1 MVFQLSIYQLFFQ
14 NENYHNIIKT
24 ISNRIKCKSDH
35 ILTILVVGK
44 EKLGKGGKGRGK
56 EKVIRVI
63 FRPPTGGPGS
73 CESCCKLR

>member
-44 EKLGKGGKGRGK
+44 EKLGKGGKEEERKG
-56 EKVIRVI
+56 
-63 FRPPTGGPGS
+63 
-73 CESCCKLR
+73 